1 MVFSS
6 VFFRFSG
13 IISVNI
19 WLVLKQFDTNVRF
32 INAYMDWVVWKEQRN
47 GSCVAHRSSY
57 VAVFFFHRIPY
68 FSYNSYFVRSGW
80 VSLWL

>member
-13 IISVNI
+13 IISVNS

-32 INAYMDWVVWKEQRN
+32 INAYIDWVV
-47 GSCVAHRSSY
+47 
-57 VAVFFFHRIPY
+57 
-68 FSYNSYFVRSGW
+68 
-80 VSLWL
+80 